1 MKFPGNLGDMF
12 SQVQQIQENMGRV
25 QEDLEKQEVE
35 SSAGGGMVTVRM
47 NGAQVIT
54 ALRIDK
60 SVIDPSEAEMLEDL
74 VRAAVNEAV
83 RKSRDL
89 MKQEM
94 AKLTGGLSIPGLG

>member
-1 MKFPGNLGDMF
+1 MKFPEGLGDLF
-12 SQVQQIQENMGRV
+12 NQVQQLQENVGRV
-25 QEDLEKQEVE
+25 QGDLEKQEVE
-35 SSAGGGMVTVRM
+35 ASAGGGMVTVKM
-47 NGAQVIT
+47 NGAQTIT

-74 VRAAVNEAV
+74 VRAAVNEAS